1 MKIKTAWEIVLERT
15 ESIKSDKAS
24 IEQFEAK
31 QTGKKA
37 ANEFLDSTAEKNEKS
52 KIIEEALKKAPKE
65 QRQSLRIG
73 VFETLISR
81 LSLPGS
87 KDDIKTLDAVGK
99 GLQCVIDDPQFSNVF
114 RQFKDIISHYLD
126 DAEQYEQAITQQY
139 APRLRQKE
147 AELSKRMGQQVK
159 IEPLQDPEFV
169 AFYKQNM
176 NTLKGKYQQFID
188 QIRVDTESA
197 FQRPKGV

>member
-1 MKIKTAWEIVLERT
+1 MKIKTAWEIALERT
-15 ESIKSDKAS
+15 EAIKSDKAS

-31 QTGKKA
+31 QKGKKI
-37 ANEFLDSTAEKNEKS
+37 ANEFLDSTAGKSEKS

-65 QRQSLRIG
+65 QRQSLRTG
-73 VFETLISR
+73 VFETFVSR
-81 LSLPGS
+81 LNLPS
-87 KDDIKTLDAVGK
+87 SRDDIKALEAVGN
-99 GLQCVIDDPQFSNVF
+99 GLQCIINDARFNGVF
-114 RQFKDIISHYLD
+114 KQFKDIISRYLD
-126 DAEQYEQAITQQY
+126 DAEQYEQAIKQQY

-188 QIRVDTESA
+188 QIREDTEAAFHPSA
-197 FQRPKGV
+197 I